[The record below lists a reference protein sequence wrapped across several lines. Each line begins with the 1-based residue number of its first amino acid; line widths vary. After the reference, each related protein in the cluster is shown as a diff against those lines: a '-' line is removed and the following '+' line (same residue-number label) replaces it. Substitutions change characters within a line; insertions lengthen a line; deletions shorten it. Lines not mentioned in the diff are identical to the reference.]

1 MKFFMYIRAYLIIN
15 ISKNKL
21 WLSID
26 PVRWEHYPVGRSTF
40 VLGFRPPCNPTRL
53 CLFAAQFVLG
63 SLELFGQ
70 PFLLQFS
77 LQPTVHKA
85 KIEKYRTE
93 LSFFEHSSNVACTE
107 WLTC

>member
-1 MKFFMYIRAYLIIN
+1 MKFFMYIRAYLIID
-15 ISKNKL
+15 ILRHKLL
-21 WLSID
+21 WLINR
-26 PVRWEHYPVGRSTF
+26 PWWEHYPVGRSTF

-77 LQPTVHKA
+77 LQSTVHKA

-93 LSFFEHSSNVACTE
+93 LCFFEHSSNVACTE